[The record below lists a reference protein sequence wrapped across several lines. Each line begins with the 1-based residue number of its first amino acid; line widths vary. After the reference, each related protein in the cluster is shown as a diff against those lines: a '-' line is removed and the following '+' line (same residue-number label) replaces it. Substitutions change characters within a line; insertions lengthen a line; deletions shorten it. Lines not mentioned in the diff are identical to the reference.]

1 MEAERHGG
9 REVGV
14 EMEIEKLCP
23 LTGRPCD
30 GGKCMWWVV
39 MRSGSKSDAVSTCAV
54 NLIATGAYT
63 GANGL
68 HFNVN
73 P

>member
-1 MEAERHGG
+1 
-9 REVGV
+9 
-14 EMEIEKLCP
+14 MEIEKLCP

-39 MRSGSKSDAVSTCAV
+39 MRSGSKPDAVSTCAV
-54 NLIATGAYT
+54 SIIATGTYT
-63 GANGL
+63 GTNGL
-68 HFNVN
+68 QFYVN

>member
-1 MEAERHGG
+1 MES
-9 REVGV
+9 
-14 EMEIEKLCP
+14 EKLCP

-39 MRSGSKSDAVSTCAV
+39 MRIETKPGDVTTCAV
-54 NLIATGAYT
+54 NIIAMGAYA
-63 GANGL
+63 GADGL

>member
-1 MEAERHGG
+1 MES
-9 REVGV
+9 
-14 EMEIEKLCP
+14 EKLCP

-39 MRSGSKSDAVSTCAV
+39 MRIETKPGDITTCAV
-54 NLIATGAYT
+54 NLIATGAYA

-68 HFNVN
+68 HFKFN

>member
-1 MEAERHGG
+1 MES
-9 REVGV
+9 
-14 EMEIEKLCP
+14 EKLCP

-39 MRSGSKSDAVSTCAV
+39 MRSGPKPDAVTTCAV
-54 NLIATGAYT
+54 NLIATGAYA
-63 GANGL
+63 GAS
-68 HFNVN
+68 FNVN